1 MNKMTSLVS
10 VIIPVYNDAERLKLC
25 LARLAEQTYASY
37 EVIVVDNGSADLTAV
52 KAVVD
57 TYEFASL
64 TTEERPGS
72 YAARN
77 RGIAIA
83 QGQILAFTDADCI
96 PAVDWIEQGVSQL
109 QAHPDC
115 GFVAGAINIFMRNPD
130 HPVELFESVMGLSQQ
145 TFVACDHFGATAN
158 LFTRPDVFER
168 VGVFNAA
175 LKSSG
180 DREWG
185 QRVFA
190 AGLPQI
196 YAKTVC
202 IDHPA
207 RPSFAELSRQASRH
221 AGGFYDLRCR
231 QNPSFISRNLTYLKL
246 LGFHLMPPVMFA
258 IYTAR
263 HPQLKTWQQRA
274 KVVFTLAFVRLITIK
289 ALLLLKFGGIATRE

>member
-1 MNKMTSLVS
+1 MTVQVS
-10 VIIPVYNDAERLKLC
+10 VIIPVYNDADRLKTC
-25 LARLAEQTYASY
+25 LARLAEQTHAPD
-37 EVIVVDNGSADLTAV
+37 EVIVVDNGSADLAAV
-52 KAVVD
+52 EAVVAA
-57 TYEFASL
+57 YAFVKL
-64 TTEERPGS
+64 TAEATPGS

-96 PAVDWIEQGVSQL
+96 PAIDWIEQGISQL
-109 QAHPDC
+109 KAHPDC
-115 GFVAGAINIFMRNPD
+115 GFVAGAINIFMRDPN

-145 TFVACDHFGATAN
+145 TFVTCDRFGATAN

-168 VGVFNAA
+168 VGRFNAE

-190 AGLPQI
+190 AGLTQI
-196 YAKTVC
+196 YAETVC
-202 IDHPA
+202 VDHPA
-207 RPSFAELSRQASRH
+207 RRSFAELSRQASRH

-231 QNPSFISRNLTYLKL
+231 QNPSFIRRNLTYLEL

-258 IYTAR
+258 ISTFG
-263 HPQLKTWQQRA
+263 HPQLKTIQQRA
-274 KVVFTLAFVRLITIK
+274 KVVSTLAFVRLIAVKT
-289 ALLLLKFGGIATRE
+289 LLRLKFGGISARE